1 MPYLYNGRIIREGR
15 SWQDD
20 AGIKHPPTW
29 GRWSD
34 AEKVAKGLVW
44 QDPPPP
50 PPAPTPEE
58 ILQRAR
64 EAAEMD
70 RFTFATA
77 AAAAGYL
84 SWDEAA
90 QWAAGNAIPAT
101 VQAVIDALPA
111 EEQGPVMVDVL
122 ARPVIRRAGNL
133 MDGIAAA
140 FGATPEEMDA
150 VFGIG
155 VEENDLPQ
163 QPLA

>member
-1 MPYLYNGRIIREGR
+1 MPYFYGDRLIRFGRG
-15 SWQDD
+15 WVD
-20 AGIKHPPTW
+20 ADGVKHPTNW
-29 GRWSD
+29 ASWSD
-34 AEKVAKGLVW
+34 EEKTAKGLVW

-50 PPAPTPEE
+50 PPPPTPEE
-58 ILQRAR
+58 LVQRAR
-64 EAAEMD
+64 ETAEMD

-150 VFGIG
+150 LFGIG
-155 VEENDLPQ
+155 AQ
-163 QPLA
+163 QA